1 MNKWTLRIPG
11 SSGNMGAGFD
21 CFGLA
26 LGIYNEFSWMPADE
40 YSLSFSGSV
49 EIAADSR
56 QLNKNYVVKA
66 YKHACAFLDIAE
78 RPFAI
83 HTEVNIP
90 LRGGMGSSGT
100 AIIAGCAAALLQKE
114 EEAGGIEGIGETGK
128 TEGAREAS
136 NKQLSYINN
145 DLRHQILQLASELE
159 KHPDNA
165 APSIYGGFVISTVAK
180 EVRSYKFPVSAKIKC
195 WIIMPQAEVSTSES
209 RLSLPSDVPRQE
221 AVFNISHGALTA
233 VAFAT
238 QKYDLL
244 KNAVMDKMHEAQRD
258 NIYNYQALKQL
269 LLNVGALSVSLSGSG
284 PTMLVLVEELSEEL
298 KATANKHF
306 NGVKI
311 DYKETLME
319 VDNQGMTINCEA
331 LNK

>member
-26 LGIYNEFSWMPADE
+26 LSIYNEFSWTPADE

-66 YKHACAFLDIAE
+66 YKHACAFLDITE

-100 AIIAGCAAALLQKE
+100 AIIAGCAIAFLQKE
-114 EEAGGIEGIGETGK
+114 EQAGGIEG
-128 TEGAREAS
+128 TEATQEAS
-136 NKQLSYINN
+136 NQQPSYIHD

-159 KHPDNA
+159 KHPDNV

-180 EVRSYKFPVSAKIKC
+180 EVRAHKFPVSSKIKC
-195 WIIMPQAEVSTSES
+195 WIIMPQAEVSTNES
-209 RLSLPSDVPRQE
+209 RLSLPPDVPRQE

-269 LLNVGALSVSLSGSG
+269 LLNAGALSVSLSGSG
-284 PTMLVLVEELSEEL
+284 PTMLVLVEELSEKL

-311 DYKETLME
+311 DYRESLIE
-319 VDNQGMTINCEA
+319 VDNQGMIINCEA

>member
-26 LGIYNEFSWMPADE
+26 LSIYNEFSWTPAKE

-66 YKHACAFLDIAE
+66 YKRACAFLDIAE

-100 AIIAGCAAALLQKE
+100 AIIAGCAIAFLQKR
-114 EEAGGIEGIGETGK
+114 EEAGGIEG
-128 TEGAREAS
+128 TEGTQEVS
-136 NKQLSYINN
+136 NQQSSYINN
-145 DLRHQILQLASELE
+145 DLWHQILQLASELE
-159 KHPDNA
+159 KHPDNV

-180 EVRSYKFPVSAKIKC
+180 EVCAHKFPVSSKIKC
-195 WIIMPQAEVSTSES
+195 WIIMPQAEVSTNES
-209 RLSLPSDVPRQE
+209 RLSLPPDVPRQE

-258 NIYNYQALKQL
+258 NIYNYQDLKQL
-269 LLNVGALSVSLSGSG
+269 LLNAGALSVSLSGSG
-284 PTMLVLVEELSEEL
+284 PTMLVLVEALSEEL

-311 DYKETLME
+311 DYRESLIE
-319 VDNQGMTINCEA
+319 VDNQGMTINYKV

>member
-26 LGIYNEFSWMPADE
+26 LSIYNEFSWTPAKE

-100 AIIAGCAAALLQKE
+100 AIIAGCAAALLQKKE
-114 EEAGGIEGIGETGK
+114 DAGGTGGIQEV
-128 TEGAREAS
+128 S
-136 NKQLSYINN
+136 NKHLSYIDN

-180 EVRSYKFPVSAKIKC
+180 EVRSYKFPVSSKIKC
-195 WIIMPQAEVSTSES
+195 WVIMPQAEVSTNES
-209 RLSLPSDVPRQE
+209 RLSLPPDVPRQE

-258 NIYNYQALKQL
+258 NIYNYQDLKQL
-269 LLNVGALSVSLSGSG
+269 LLNTGALSVSLSGSG
-284 PTMLVLVEELSEEL
+284 PTILVLVEELSEEL

-311 DYKETLME
+311 DYRESLIE
-319 VDNQGMTINCEA
+319 VDNQGMTISCEV